1 MIRKVA
7 VIMGSD
13 SDWPVVKGA
22 CAQLKALDIPF
33 EAHILSAH
41 RTPAEAAEFAKNARA
56 NGFGVILCAAG
67 MAAHLAGAFAANTT
81 LPVIGIPM
89 KGGAMDGLDA
99 LLATVQMPSGIPVA
113 TVALNGAKNAAWLA
127 AEILALGDEALAA
140 KLDAERVAMARQIA
154 AAFTAAGAAAET
166 VELPWEEYTAA
177 LTAGRFDLYY
187 GEVRLTADWDVSS
200 LLATGGSLNYGGW
213 SDPQCDQLLEGC
225 RSGGNREAAFR
236 GLCRYLQSQAPILPI
251 CFKTVSTL
259 YESDVLEGLTPTAAE
274 PFYGLENIS
283 IHLRAN

>member
-1 MIRKVA
+1 MKKVA

-22 CAQLKALDIPF
+22 CQQLETFGIPY

-41 RTPAEAAEFAKNARA
+41 RTPAAAADFARSARA
-56 NGFGVILCAAG
+56 NGFGVLICAAG
-67 MAAHLAGAFAANTT
+67 MAAHLAGAFAGNST

-89 KGGAMDGLDA
+89 KGGAADGLDA

-154 AAFTAAGAAAET
+154 AKEEKLQKEIE
-166 VELPWEEYTAA
+166 EL
-177 LTAGRFDLYY
+177 
-187 GEVRLTADWDVSS
+187 
-200 LLATGGSLNYGGW
+200 
-213 SDPQCDQLLEGC
+213 
-225 RSGGNREAAFR
+225 
-236 GLCRYLQSQAPILPI
+236 
-251 CFKTVSTL
+251 
-259 YESDVLEGLTPTAAE
+259 
-274 PFYGLENIS
+274 
-283 IHLRAN
+283 